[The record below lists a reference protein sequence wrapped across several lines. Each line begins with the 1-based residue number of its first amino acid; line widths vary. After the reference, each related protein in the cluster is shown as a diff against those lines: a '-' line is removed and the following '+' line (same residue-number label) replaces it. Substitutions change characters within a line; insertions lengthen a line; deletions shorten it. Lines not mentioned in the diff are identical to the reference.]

1 MKFFILAYKNLRR
14 RKFRSFL
21 TIGGVAVAVA
31 VLVCLLG
38 FNAGYQE
45 ALTSDIDKMGYQVL
59 VTAKGCPYEAATRV
73 LSGEAGLKFID
84 EDIYKQIIS
93 DPDIDK
99 ITPLLTQV
107 VYDPEKS
114 DGKGGFDS
122 YSGIERSYMELKP
135 NVQLKSGEWFS
146 SDDANE
152 VILGYDQ
159 AESIQK
165 KLQKTVGDKISIP
178 GEDTN
183 LVIVGIF
190 EKTASLEDGDFFLP
204 LKTAQRIF
212 EIEGKLTSIG
222 IKLKQIDR
230 LSAFEERLY
239 PIASIQVISMSQVKG
254 TILNLVSSAKILIMS
269 VAFIAIFVAIIGV
282 INTILMS
289 VFERTQEIGIMKAI
303 GASKLDIFKLIW
315 IETLIICTLGGFFGS
330 IVAILGG
337 NFTELLVRKV
347 MPYAPGGKLLLI
359 TPELLL
365 FSFLGVIIIG
375 IISGLYPAFR
385 AASMRPIEVIR
396 SGE

>member
-1 MKFFILAYKNLRR
+1 MKFFVLAYKNLKR
-14 RKFRSFL
+14 RKSRSFL

-45 ALTSDIDKMGYQVL
+45 ALTSDIDKMGYQVV
-59 VTAKGCPYEAATRV
+59 VTAKGCPYEAAT
-73 LSGEAGLKFID
+73 LILNGEAGLKFMD

-99 ITPLLTQV
+99 ITPLLAQV
-107 VYDPEKS
+107 AYDPEKKDS
-114 DGKGGFDS
+114 KGGFNS
-122 YSGIERSYMELKP
+122 YLGIEKSYIELKP
-135 NVQLKSGEWFS
+135 NVQFKSGEWFS

-152 VILGYDQ
+152 VIMGYDA
-159 AESIQK
+159 AESE
-165 KLQKTVGDKISIP
+165 QKTVGDKISIP
-178 GEDTN
+178 NKDIT
-183 LVIVGIF
+183 LIIVGIF
-190 EKTASLEDGDFFLP
+190 ERTATQEDGEIFLP
-204 LKTAQRIF
+204 LKTTQRIF
-212 EIEGKLTSIG
+212 EVGGKLTGIG
-222 IKLKQIDR
+222 IKLKQIEKI
-230 LSAFEERLY
+230 SEFEERLY
-239 PIASIQVISMSQVKG
+239 PMASIQVISMSQVKG
-254 TILNLVSSAKILIMS
+254 TILNLVNSAKILIMS

-315 IETLIICTLGGFFGS
+315 IETLIICTLGGIFGS
-330 IVAILGG
+330 IVAIFGG

-365 FSFLGVIIIG
+365 FSFFGVIIIG
-375 IISGLYPAFR
+375 IISGLYPAFK